1 MVWRITSHH
10 HFLSDQCLSTKS
22 TEMKNGFRKWFY
34 TIFFNL
40 ILMLISGLG
49 FSQINLTGKVVDRI
63 SQTPV
68 PLVNIAIP
76 GTYYGT
82 ITNNNGNFSVTIPSK
97 YSNKELVFSCIGFKS
112 DTIPLS
118 LAQSG
123 LIIKLEKK
131 VNELS
136 EIIVMPKNTLY
147 KILKQAYDKIPENYP
162 VSPTYYKGFYRETI
176 KDENEKYISFGEALL
191 ESVRGSV
198 NLRNDK
204 GQVKILKSRG
214 GYLPGRD
221 SITNIHFY
229 GGVFLS
235 TKDFVQNRNSF
246 INPASFNGY
255 QYTVQKTGHYYKIN
269 FSTINEKDRMTG
281 YFLLDTLTLAYT
293 EAKYHYERNENK
305 IRYQRL
311 DAESYYKFISINNK
325 YFLKYRYY
333 KSKGFDKFKR
343 KELFHFVEYLA
354 TEIIPNS
361 TEKIP
366 EKEQVNYF
374 DTFINKIPDYSDNYW
389 EGITIVESDSLLRK
403 SQLTQKEIDS
413 IQDRT
418 KNFTNKKKLIAIISK
433 LSFKYGITYSSPK
446 IIPGTYE
453 FKLPSIDQIFTREFT
468 DAKTWSMNTSIGYF
482 FSPHFAVTYSDESS
496 IVKNNVFRDKVLGVE
511 FKEKMNSFGNP
522 NYLSLKAG
530 VGQATSLLEIGSFQN
545 QETIKWGKKKLD
557 ARKITAFAGSR
568 SWIFKPSIGLSRHL
582 KGKSSLFIDFSY
594 ALDFSSKEIVL
605 LKEKSGLF
613 RKSAIEDISEID
625 MQLYRNGN
633 LIDKTDIKPPKWNI
647 TVGINLLR

>member
-1 MVWRITSHH
+1 MKSITW
-10 HFLSDQCLSTKS
+10 
-22 TEMKNGFRKWFY
+22 KNMCA
-34 TIFFNL
+34 FFL
-40 ILMLISGLG
+40 ILPLLLIPFLG
-49 FSQINLTGKVVDRI
+49 FSQMSLNGKVVDKI
-63 SQTPV
+63 SNAPIS
-68 PLVNIAIP
+68 LVNIAIP

-82 ITNNNGNFSVTIPSK
+82 ITNNDGNFSVTIPYK
-97 YSNKELVFSCIGFKS
+97 YSNKKLVFSCIGFKS
-112 DTIPLS
+112 DTIPISKL
-118 LAQSG
+118 QEG
-123 LIIKLEKK
+123 TKINLEKK
-131 VNELS
+131 INEIS
-136 EIIVMPKNTLY
+136 EVIVMPKNTLY
-147 KILKQAYDKIPENYP
+147 KMLKQAYDKIPENYP
-162 VSPTYYKGFYRETI
+162 VSPTYSKGFYRETI

-198 NLRNDK
+198 NFRNDK

-221 SITNIHFY
+221 STTNIHFY

-246 INPASFNGY
+246 INPANFNEY

-293 EAKYHYERNENK
+293 EAKYRHERNENK

-311 DAESYYKFISINNK
+311 DAEYYYKFISINNK

-333 KSKGFDKFKR
+333 KSEGFDKFKR
-343 KELFHFVEYLA
+343 KKLFHFVEYLA

-374 DTFINKIPDYSDNYW
+374 DTFIDKIPDYSDNYW

-418 KNFTNKKKLIAIISK
+418 KNFTNRKKLIAIISK

-446 IIPGTYE
+446 IISGSYE
-453 FKLPSIDQIFTREFT
+453 FKLSSIDQIFTREFT
-468 DAKTWSMNTSIGYF
+468 DVKTWSMNTSIGYF

-496 IVKNNVFRDKVLGVE
+496 IVKDNVYRDKVLGLE
-511 FKEKMNSFGNP
+511 FKEKMNSFGTP

-530 VGQATSLLEIGSFQN
+530 VGQATSLLKMGSFQN
-545 QETIKWGKKKLD
+545 QETIKWGKKNLD

-594 ALDFSSKEIVL
+594 ALDFSSKEIIL

-613 RKSAIEDISEID
+613 RKSAIENVNKTGIQIFK
-625 MQLYRNGN
+625 NGN
-633 LIDKTDIKPPKWNI
+633 PINQTEIKPPKFI
-647 TVGINLLR
+647 LTIGINFLR